1 MTWSLPGRAVRKHC
15 QSVLYTIQPRLAQMT
30 CLKLSPISIFYTVYK
45 LFLTV
50 KVTFH
55 LYNSHFHL
63 RFADIG
69 VPTELLSV
77 RVSTLKKTS
86 TVTSE
91 DAYQHPFFDCDCER
105 RAFVC
110 TPCGCRKV
118 RFTPHYP
125 ALELW
130 PAEYSLLIMTFCC
143 HGGGGVVWL

>member
-1 MTWSLPGRAVRKHC
+1 MWSLPGRAVRKHC
-15 QSVLYTIQPRLAQMT
+15 ESVLYTIQPRLAQMT
-30 CLKLSPISIFYTVYK
+30 CLKLSPISIFYTVSK

-50 KVTFH
+50 KVTLH

-77 RVSTLKKTS
+77 LVSTLKKTS

-91 DAYQHPFFDCDCER
+91 DAYRHPFLDCDCER

-110 TPCGCRKV
+110 TPCGYRKYV
-118 RFTPHYP
+118 SPLTTPLLSCDLPHIHY
-125 ALELW
+125 W
-130 PAEYSLLIMTFCC
+130 S
-143 HGGGGVVWL
+143 WLSVAWLP